1 MQNKQN
7 LYGLSDEHSRM
18 LEMSMKYSLPPSSLF
33 KSLKPTNLAN
43 YTSISSS
50 YSWTENG
57 KKMYAGNV
65 TINDRII
72 LQGIAT
78 QLGQDEFLLQNRDN
92 SVITAEI
99 DGVKYSGKKII
110 VSGKNI
116 TIDDIPAA
124 QPSPL
129 KP

>member
-1 MQNKQN
+1 
-7 LYGLSDEHSRM
+7 M
-18 LEMSMKYSLPPSSLF
+18 LEMSMKFSLPPSNLF
-33 KSLKPTNLAN
+33 KSPKPTNLEN

-92 SVITAEI
+92 SVITADI
-99 DGVKYSGKKII
+99 DGVKYSGKKIL

-116 TIDDIPAA
+116 TIDDVAA
-124 QPSPL
+124 ALPNRL